1 MELSKF
7 RCCSQKR
14 EIHGEAKNIPVA
26 LMQLFRFASSIDIIL
41 MTISFMVCVMH
52 GLCLPIILI
61 LFGNL
66 TLSIVNNN
74 NKDNSNNT
82 QCHSSS
88 LDQIAPFLT

>member
-14 EIHGEAKNIPVA
+14 EIDGEAKNIPVA

-41 MTISFMVCVMH
+41 MTISVMVCVIH

-66 TLSIVNNN
+66 SLSIVNENN
-74 NKDNSNNT
+74 RNNSNNT